1 MKTQPVSI
9 TPAEWDIMEVL
20 WQQAPLSA
28 AEIYEILQTQTD
40 WSIKTI
46 RSFLDWLVQKE
57 AVCKQ
62 KIHGMN
68 VFKPIPGRSECL
80 RQESESFL
88 KRFFQ
93 GNLVSLV
100 HHFIE
105 QESPSDQDIARLQEL
120 LEKKKERSCL
130 MRNHISRPTGSA
142 RSW

>member
-1 MKTQPVSI
+1 MKTEPINI

-40 WSIKTI
+40 WTVKTV
-46 RSFLDWLVQKE
+46 RSFLDRLVQKK
-57 AVCKQ
+57 AVRKD

-68 VFKPIPGRSECL
+68 VFRPIPKRSQCL

-93 GNLVSLV
+93 GNAVSLV
-100 HHFIE
+100 RHFVE
-105 QESPSDQDIARLQEL
+105 QESLSDQDIARLQEL
-120 LEKKKERSCL
+120 LRKKKE
-130 MRNHISRPTGSA
+130 
-142 RSW
+142 